1 MPYQHLTPSERKV
14 IDSMRRAGYTQV
26 KIAQALQRRQSTIS
40 RELARNSEPDG
51 HYNPHMGNLLYW
63 RRREQVYKRTK
74 RGNKDLMDYVKS
86 KLKQKWSPEQIAGH
100 LRHVRFPENRSKWIS
115 YQTIYRHVWED
126 KAHGGTL
133 FRQLRRGHRK
143 YGKRG
148 TGRHPNTYLKG
159 RVSIEKRPEVVS
171 QRARVGDWEG
181 DTVYGAQRRGRFA
194 TLVERRSGF
203 LAASLMSDATA
214 RSLNQAVLRCLK
226 DLPKAAVH
234 TLTVDNG
241 KEFARFKELEEAL
254 EMNVYFAHPYSAW
267 ERATNEN
274 TNGLLRQYLPRKTNL
289 SKLTPEQLERIVQC
303 LNDRPRKRLEY
314 RTPREVFTESAYALD
329 T

>member
-14 IDSMRRAGYTQV
+14 IDSMWRAGYTQV

-40 RELARNSEPDG
+40 RELARNSVPDG

-63 RRREQVYKRTK
+63 KRREQLYKRTK
-74 RGNKDLMDYVKS
+74 RDNKDLMDFVES
-86 KLKQKWSPEQIAGH
+86 KLKRKWSPEQIAGH
-100 LRHVRFPENRSKWIS
+100 LRDVQFPKDRSRWVS
-115 YQTIYRHVWED
+115 CQTIYRYVWED
-126 KAHGGTL
+126 KAHGGKL
-133 FRQLRRGHRK
+133 FRKLRRGHRK

-148 TGRHPNTYLKG
+148 AGRHPNTYLKG
-159 RVSIEKRPEVVS
+159 RVSIDQRPEVVNE
-171 QRARVGDWEG
+171 RARLGDWEG
-181 DTVYGAQRRGRFA
+181 DTVYGAQRRGRFV

-203 LAASLMSDATA
+203 LVASLMPDATA
-214 RSLNQAVLRCLK
+214 RSLNQAALDSFK
-226 DLPKAAVH
+226 DVPKARIH

-241 KEFARFKELEEAL
+241 KEFARFKELEDAL
-254 EMNVYFAHPYSAW
+254 DMKVYFAHPYSAW
-267 ERATNEN
+267 ERGTNEN
-274 TNGLLRQYLPRKTNL
+274 TNGLLRQYFPRKTNL
-289 SKLTPEQLERIVQC
+289 SRLTQGQLQEAVQS